1 MGRYTL
7 TRDIAA
13 PSGEV
18 FKAFTDPRLNVDWLH
33 AAAIHDATGPLDVV
47 GTEYTLVI
55 YGPHTFRARVVRSE
69 PGKAHEV
76 VMRGRFG
83 SARMLALLEER
94 FGGTHLELLTEYSL
108 PFGALGRWL
117 DRRFV
122 DREPRTTANREIDR
136 LVQLVE
142 QAA

>member
-7 TRDIAA
+7 ARDIAA
-13 PSGEV
+13 PADEV

-33 AAAIHDATGPLDVV
+33 AAAIRDATGPLDVV

-55 YGPHTFRARVVRSE
+55 AGPHSFRARVVRSE
-69 PGKAHEV
+69 PGKVHEV

-83 SARMLALLEER
+83 SAHMVAVLEDR
-94 FGGTHLELLTEYSL
+94 LGGTHLELLTEYSL
-108 PFGALGRWL
+108 PLGPIGRWL
-117 DRRFV
+117 DRRFI

-136 LVQLVE
+136 LVELV
-142 QAA
+142 QPAA